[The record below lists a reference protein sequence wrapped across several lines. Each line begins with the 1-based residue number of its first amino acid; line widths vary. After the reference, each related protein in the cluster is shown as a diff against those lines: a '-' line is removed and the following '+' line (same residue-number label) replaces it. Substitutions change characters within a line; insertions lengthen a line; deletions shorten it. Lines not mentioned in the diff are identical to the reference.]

1 MSDRLVMTHG
11 PKPFQTDLDE
21 LVVTDCTVHL
31 ERMDDDAW
39 CLVIDRGHPRN
50 GSVSVLANIT
60 GTVRLDEREGLEA
73 TYVPTT

>member
-1 MSDRLVMTHG
+1 MSDRLVMTRG

-39 CLVIDRGHPRN
+39 CLIINRGDLKD
-50 GSVSVLANIT
+50 GGVYVLASII
-60 GTVRLDEREGLEA
+60 GAVRLDEHEGMEA
-73 TYVPTT
+73 TYVQST